1 MIVPVVSR
9 SVVVD
14 APAERV
20 WDLVSDP
27 HSLPRWWPRVQ
38 RVEEA
43 SPQSWTKVLVS
54 DRGKPVRA
62 DYTCTIA
69 EPPALLEWRQEL
81 SETPFERM
89 LSEARLRI
97 EIEQHQKTEVT
108 LTAVERLRGLA
119 RLGAFMVR
127 RATRKRLDEALE
139 RLALAVE

>member
-1 MIVPVVSR
+1 VPVVSR

-14 APAERV
+14 APVERV
-20 WDLVSDP
+20 WQLVSDP

-43 SPQSWTKVLVS
+43 RPEAWTKVLTS

-62 DYTCTIA
+62 DYTRTAA
-69 EPPALLEWRQEL
+69 EPPALIEWTQEL
-81 SETPFERM
+81 SETPFERL
-89 LSEARLRI
+89 LSEARIRI
-97 EIEQHQKTEVT
+97 SIEERDGEGSEVT
-108 LTAVERLRGLA
+108 LTAVERLRGLS
-119 RLGAFMVR
+119 RLGGFMVR